1 MALMGG
7 CSVRYEPQLPL
18 IEPHMI
24 SHPGF
29 DDPLS
34 LKNTQNSAS
43 DTIVKLRSG
52 HTLTVNYREYTDL
65 IIQKIKTELEKRG
78 KCLTANADKTLGIA
92 VIGVDMIT
100 FAGGQDCQ
108 INLTVATGG
117 KNLFGLEATAQSMS
131 YKKAI
136 NYALAEAA
144 IQILNDRRVH
154 EYLKSSHP

>member
-7 CSVRYEPQLPL
+7 CSVHYKPQLPL
-18 IEPHMI
+18 IEPHMMTKLK
-24 SHPGF
+24 F

-34 LKNTQNSAS
+34 LINTQNSAA
-43 DTIVKLRSG
+43 DTTIKLRSG
-52 HTLTVNYREYTDL
+52 YTLIVNYREYTHL
-65 IIQKIKTELEKRG
+65 IIQNIKTELEKRG
-78 KCLTANADKTLGIA
+78 KPLVPNADKTLGIA

-117 KNLFGLEATAQSMS
+117 KNLFGMEATAQSLS

-144 IQILNDRRVH
+144 IQILNDRRVR